1 MNHRAT
7 LTLVVLAALSGG
19 LAATAAA
26 GDSVKILRAS
36 PQSGAFPVSP
46 ASGKVYVS
54 YVLESAPYA
63 AIVAGPALHK
73 SILQVGPDY
82 HNEEAWVSRASG
94 EVVMSYTI
102 VCGPE
107 TPPAPVT
114 EINASLLPAQAL
126 HGTLGNYAAGD
137 SLHTQGTWGCN
148 PPPDITVPKHSGIVI
163 GTKPVAWGGSVGLT
177 SAEAAGAK
185 GDACLFDT
193 RYEMTNAGGS
203 ATMNLFTNRLA
214 VDAPTNA
221 VREPPVNFSLHKNE
235 TKRVDAR
242 IPLRPGFH
250 VLYLLLDS
258 SAIYHE
264 VESNESNNQFQITYT
279 LTGNCG
285 GGLH

>member
-7 LTLVVLAALSGG
+7 VALVALVALSGG
-19 LAATAAA
+19 FDATAAA

-36 PQSGAFPVSP
+36 PQSGVFPVSP
-46 ASGKVYVS
+46 ASGKVYVA

-63 AIVAGPALHK
+63 AIVAGPALQK

-82 HNEEAWVSRASG
+82 HIEETWVSKGSG
-94 EVVMSYTI
+94 EVVVSYTI
-102 VCGPE
+102 ACGPE
-107 TPPAPVT
+107 TPPAPVDQ
-114 EINASLLPAQAL
+114 ISASLDPAQAL
-126 HGTLGNYAAGD
+126 HGTLHNETASD
-137 SLHTQGTWGCN
+137 FLHTHGTWGCN

-185 GDACLFDT
+185 GGACLFDT
-193 RYEMTNAGGS
+193 RYEMTNVGGS
-203 ATMNLFTNRLA
+203 ATMGPFTNRLA
-214 VDAPTNA
+214 VDAPTN
-221 VREPPVNFSLHKNE
+221 VVWEPSVNFSLHKNE

-250 VLYLLLDS
+250 TLYLVLDS
-258 SAIYHE
+258 NNIYNE

-279 LTGNCG
+279 LAGNCG